1 MELADKLNDSGCLD
15 MYDVY
20 FYLKLFLE
28 EPEYVIPQ
36 KAARFGRPAKG
47 VKPDQPL
54 LRIDE
59 YCKTLEKEEW
69 TKINVAKQRKVN

>member
-1 MELADKLNDSGCLD
+1 MELADKLNHSGCLY
-15 MYDVY
+15 MPDVH

-36 KAARFGRPAKG
+36 KAAWRGRPAKG
-47 VKPDQPL
+47 VKPDKPL
-54 LRIDE
+54 FRMDE

-69 TKINVAKQRKVN
+69 TKKMCQSRER

>member
-1 MELADKLNDSGCLD
+1 MP
-15 MYDVY
+15 DVH
-20 FYLKLFLE
+20 FYPKLFLE

-36 KAARFGRPAKG
+36 KVARRGRPAKG

-54 LRIDE
+54 FRMDE

-69 TKINVAKQRKVN
+69 TKKMCQSRER